1 MKKLKYL
8 MILAALFV
16 TVGMPQADAAP
27 KKKKKAKSAKK
38 VVKEEALFEPDGI
51 DASLTNEDVFDGEEE
66 EQGER
71 SYAQKREDALMA
83 KEETKA
89 YLDKLRKTIKILR
102 RVRDLKSAQKS
113 VPELE
118 ELYGS
123 ASPSMAAEGTVTAL
137 GMVKIMEEDED
148 KIDVYIQYR
157 SVAAS
162 LNRNLNK
169 ELSRI
174 AKLQLEYEE
183 FEAITKKMIDSQPVK
198 H

>member
-16 TVGMPQADAAP
+16 TVGMPQVDAAP